1 MENSWKSGYFS
12 NLFLKANWEIQLDTK
27 GFYLNKK
34 FYEWGSIE
42 SLSIKSGLVWNT
54 LNFKAKKNIKIEG
67 LPKDL
72 SRELFAFLSNIKPLI
87 KSILLLDQN
96 FQKNSY
102 FRNYEVQQIKKSMP
116 EYNEFDFLLNSKKI
130 HIKTLINSKKLT
142 SLHKIIKSDNSEINA
157 WNKEFIENEKGI
169 YSSYFKNVET
179 SPLTDEQIEAS
190 IVMEDNNLLV
200 AAAGSGKTS
209 VIVSKLGY
217 LIEKGYAKPEEV
229 LILAFN
235 NKVRDEI
242 NERIRNRLKKALE
255 NKKIPIVH
263 TFHSYGYSII
273 KDGKLNKKTPA
284 WISNESATSS
294 HLKDLFYKA
303 MNADDKL
310 ALDAALFITFEAID
324 ETEEV
329 LRLFSATKSESL
341 NQIAKL
347 TYEDIERSA
356 IKVHKT
362 LNNKIVRSGQEFKI
376 CNWLILHDINYE
388 YEKHLDIKEI
398 SDYHPDF
405 YYPDS
410 DSWHEHFGINKYG
423 KAPMHFSLNRPLS
436 YEEIVRR
443 KRKFLNQNKIRWFET
458 TSADF
463 YDDSWYIS
471 LDKRLKEFGEKPR
484 FIGWERYR
492 TKVHKFNKDNK
503 EKDDL
508 YSELPLINLIS
519 TAIKHFK
526 NNQLTFDDIDN
537 KISATKNKLRC
548 LSFLKIF
555 KAIFTEYQN
564 ELKADNSI
572 DFEDMISESTR
583 LIDLNKVKHQFK
595 VILVDEF
602 QDMSN
607 SRSRLIQSL
616 KKQNSE
622 TIFFAVG
629 DDWQSIYRFAGSDI
643 SNMVNFESKFGFTS
657 VNKLNM
663 TFRFNQGIADVS
675 SEFIQKNPLQIRK
688 SVTSI
693 NLGRKNKIRQI
704 FHDPVSKF
712 DSDTKR
718 WIKTPES
725 FNRELLNQLNIVESY
740 AASKGTK
747 VSVAFISRYHFLKPD
762 HFDDLSKTFKKNLNI
777 IFTTMHS
784 SKGLGF
790 DFVFIFG
797 MNSSFPSKRTDD
809 EIIRIFMPEPDNFEF
824 SEERRLFYVAL
835 TRAKKAVMLFIDNEK
850 QSPFILELSS
860 SKYLDVID

>member
-1 MENSWKSGYFS
+1 
-12 NLFLKANWEIQLDTK
+12 
-27 GFYLNKK
+27 
-34 FYEWGSIE
+34 
-42 SLSIKSGLVWNT
+42 
-54 LNFKAKKNIKIEG
+54 
-67 LPKDL
+67 
-72 SRELFAFLSNIKPLI
+72 
-87 KSILLLDQN
+87 
-96 FQKNSY
+96 
-102 FRNYEVQQIKKSMP
+102 
-116 EYNEFDFLLNSKKI
+116 
-130 HIKTLINSKKLT
+130 
-142 SLHKIIKSDNSEINA
+142 
-157 WNKEFIENEKGI
+157 
-169 YSSYFKNVET
+169 
-179 SPLTDEQIEAS
+179 
-190 IVMEDNNLLV
+190 
-200 AAAGSGKTS
+200 
-209 VIVSKLGY
+209 
-217 LIEKGYAKPEEV
+217 
-229 LILAFN
+229 
-235 NKVRDEI
+235 
-242 NERIRNRLKKALE
+242 
-255 NKKIPIVH
+255 
-263 TFHSYGYSII
+263 
-273 KDGKLNKKTPA
+273 
-284 WISNESATSS
+284 
-294 HLKDLFYKA
+294 

-310 ALDAALFITFEAID
+310 ALDAALFITFNAID

-347 TYEDIERSA
+347 THEDIEPSA
-356 IKVHKT
+356 IKIHKT

-410 DSWHEHFGINKYG
+410 DCWHEHFGINKYG

-436 YEEIVRR
+436 YEEMVRR

-463 YDDSWYIS
+463 YDDSWYAS
-471 LDKRLKEFGEKPR
+471 LDRSLKEFGEKPQ

-503 EKDDL
+503 EEDDGL

-519 TAIKHFK
+519 IAIKHFK

-537 KISATKNKLRC
+537 KISSTKNKLRC
-548 LSFLKIF
+548 ISFLKIF

-616 KKQNSE
+616 KKQNIE

-657 VNKLNM
+657 INKLNM

-675 SEFIQKNPLQIRK
+675 SEFIQKNPLQIKK

-693 NLGRKNKIRQI
+693 NLGRKNKIRKI
-704 FHDPVSKF
+704 FHSPVSEF
-712 DSDTKR
+712 DPNTKR

-725 FNRELLNQLNIVESY
+725 FNRELLNQLNIVEAY

-747 VSVAFISRYHFLKPD
+747 VSVAFIARYHFLKPD
-762 HFDDLSKTFKKNLNI
+762 HFDDLSKTFKKYLNI

-797 MNSSFPSKRTDD
+797 MNSAFPSKRTDD
-809 EIIRIFMPEPDNFEF
+809 EIITMFMPEPDNFEF
-824 SEERRLFYVAL
+824 CEERRLFYVAL
-835 TRAKKAVMLFIDNEK
+835 TRAKKAVMLFIDDGK
-850 QSPFILELSS
+850 PSPFILELSS
-860 SKYLDVID
+860 SKYLDVIH